1 MRIIVLAAMQFIFW
15 SAYYAL
21 TAALKDERMVL
32 GAFVFT
38 LVISMVTASIFLAR
52 QK

>member
-21 TAALKDERMVL
+21 GASLKDERL
-32 GAFVFT
+32 LLAGFVVT
-38 LVISMVTASIFLAR
+38 LVISMVTAAVFLAR
-52 QK
+52 PR